1 MNKITKILIIALFSV
16 FTNAV
21 IAQNH
26 TWQAMG
32 SGLLNGTN
40 GDVHAITSYNGKI
53 IVGGLFTQAGGIN
66 AQNIAAYDPATNTWS
81 ALSTGINGEV
91 KALTVRGP
99 ELIAGGFFS
108 QAGIT
113 NVSNIAR
120 WNGSNWLALGSGIND
135 EVNALLVFTGDL
147 IAAGS
152 FSNAGGTGVNNI
164 AKWNGITWSA
174 LGNGL
179 HGGGGDRVNALT
191 VFQANLVAGGRFENS
206 GATNISNVA
215 RWNGSN
221 WIAFNNDNFE
231 DDVNAVITYNNSL
244 YAGGDFVQIG
254 SSARKY
260 IARWNGSSWDAVG
273 GGLDDGPVEA
283 FTIYKNTLIV
293 AGNFRITGTG
303 LFVDRIAGW
312 NGTAWSRLLTGHNDH
327 VYTVYTNNSTDTVLF
342 SGGEYSSAG
351 GKWCYHTAMWGQFDS
366 VSISGQVRYADNN
379 NIVTGGR
386 IKILR
391 MDVVTREIIAVDSA
405 NVDNLG
411 NYNLTRVP
419 RGDSTLRVMIFPD
432 DELLDRVIDTG
443 YVPTY
448 YPSTIQWY
456 SAGIL
461 YANSNLSNININVIR
476 RNTSAMQS
484 SMAVNLSGNVFLNIM
499 PPLYGNDLLVG
510 PFPFLEGSILYLKK
524 DTSFVKSVITDENQH
539 YSITGLAAGTY
550 TLTVQRLGYETET
563 RQITLGTVNQDTINF
578 YLDTLN
584 VIGIVNINSN
594 IPDNFT
600 LGQNYP
606 NPFNPQ
612 TKIKFSI
619 KQTSF
624 AEMKI
629 FDILGREV
637 KTLVNENLK
646 AGEYEATF
654 NAASLPSGIYFYT
667 LRTADFTETRKMVL
681 VK

>member
-1 MNKITKILIIALFSV
+1 MNTIIKILIIAILSV
-16 FTNAV
+16 YSIAV
-21 IAQNH
+21 NAQNH

-53 IVGGLFTQAGGIN
+53 IVGGLFTQAGGVS
-66 AQNIAAYDPATNTWS
+66 AQNIASYDPATGNWS

-113 NVSNIAR
+113 NANNIAR
-120 WNGSNWLALGSGIND
+120 WNGTNWLALGSGIND

-152 FSNAGGTGVNNI
+152 FSLAGGTGVNNI
-164 AKWNGITWSA
+164 AKWNGTTWSA

-206 GATNISNVA
+206 GATTISNVA
-215 RWNGSN
+215 RWNGSS
-221 WIAFNNDNFE
+221 WSAFNSSIFE
-231 DDVNAVITYNNSL
+231 NDVNAVITYNNSL
-244 YAGGDFVQIG
+244 YAGGEFVLIG
-254 SSARKY
+254 SSPRKY
-260 IARWNGSSWDAVG
+260 IAKWNGSSWDAVG
-273 GGLDDGPVEA
+273 GGLDDGPVDA
-283 FTIYKNTLIV
+283 FTIYKNTLIA
-293 AGNFRITGTG
+293 AGNFRVTGTG

-327 VYTVYTNNSTDTVLF
+327 VYAVYTNNSTDTVLF
-342 SGGEYSSAG
+342 SGGEYTTAG
-351 GKWCYHTAMWGQFDS
+351 GKWCYHTAMWGNFS
-366 VSISGQVRYADNN
+366 TVTVSGNVWYPDNVTPVQSGT
-379 NIVTGGR
+379 IR
-386 IKILR
+386 IIR
-391 MDVVTREIIAVDSA
+391 MDVATREIIVVDTA
-405 NVDNLG
+405 RVVNGFYQLQ
-411 NYNLTRVP
+411 RVP
-419 RGDSTLRVMIFPD
+419 RRDSTLRVMIFPD
-432 DELLDRVIDTG
+432 DELNDLLVDTA

-461 YANSNLSNININVIR
+461 YADNNLVNININVVPKS
-476 RNTSAMQS
+476 TGAMQDNNS
-484 SMAVNLSGNVFLNIM
+484 ANISGFVYLNIM
-499 PPLYGNDLLVG
+499 PPMNNMLVG
-510 PFPFLEGSILYLKK
+510 PFPFLKGSILYLKK

-550 TLTVQRLGYETET
+550 SLNVQRLGYETET

-594 IPDNFT
+594 IPDNFS

-619 KQTSF
+619 KQTLF

-646 AGEYEATF
+646 AGEYEVSFT
-654 NAASLPSGIYFYT
+654 AANLPGGVYFYR
-667 LRTADFTETRKMVL
+667 LQTADFTETRKMVL
-681 VK
+681 IK

>member
-1 MNKITKILIIALFSV
+1 MNKITKILIIAILSV
-16 FTNAV
+16 YSIALN
-21 IAQNH
+21 AQNH

-53 IVGGLFTQAGGIN
+53 IVGGTFTQAGGVN
-66 AQNIAAYDPATNTWS
+66 AQNIASYDPVTGTWS

-113 NVSNIAR
+113 NVNNIAR
-120 WNGSNWLALGSGIND
+120 WNGTNWQVLGSGIND

-164 AKWNGITWSA
+164 AKWNGTTWSA

-191 VFQANLVAGGRFENS
+191 TFQGNLVAGGRFENS

-215 RWNGSN
+215 KWNGSN
-221 WIAFNNDNFE
+221 WSAFNNNDFE
-231 DDVNAVITYNNSL
+231 DDVNAVMTYNSSL
-244 YAGGDFVQIG
+244 YAGGDFIRIG
-254 SSARKY
+254 SNDRKY
-260 IARWNGSSWDAVG
+260 IAKWNGSNWDAVG

-283 FTIYKNTLIV
+283 FTIYKNSLIV
-293 AGNFRITGTG
+293 AGNFRVTGTG
-303 LFVDRIAGW
+303 LFVDRIASW

-342 SGGEYSSAG
+342 SGGEYTTAG
-351 GKWCYHTAMWGQFDS
+351 GKWCYHTAMWGNFTTVT
-366 VSISGQVRYADNN
+366 VSGIVRYPDN
-379 NIVTGGR
+379 VTPVQSGTIR
-386 IKILR
+386 IIR
-391 MDVVTREIIAVDSA
+391 MDVATREIIVVDTASVV
-405 NVDNLG
+405 NG
-411 NYNLTRVP
+411 NYQLQRVP
-419 RGDSTLRVMIFPD
+419 RRDSSLRVMIFPD
-432 DELLDRVIDTG
+432 DELNDHMVDTA

-456 SAGIL
+456 SAGVL
-461 YANSNLSNININVIR
+461 YANNNLSNININVIPR
-476 RNTSAMQS
+476 STNIMQDNSSA
-484 SMAVNLSGNVFLNIM
+484 NISGFVYLNIL
-499 PPLYGNDLLVG
+499 PPLNNMLVG

-524 DTSFVKSVITDENQH
+524 DTSFVKSVVTDENQH

-563 RQITLGTVNQDTINF
+563 RQITLGSVNQDTINF

-594 IPDNFT
+594 IPDNFS

-619 KQTSF
+619 MQTSF

-646 AGEYEATF
+646 AGEYEVSF
-654 NAASLPSGIYFYT
+654 NAANLPSGIYFYRLNAGEFMQT
-667 LRTADFTETRKMVL
+667 KKMVL
-681 VK
+681 IK

>member
-1 MNKITKILIIALFSV
+1 MNTIIKILIIAILSV
-16 FTNAV
+16 YSIAV
-21 IAQNH
+21 NAQNH

-53 IVGGLFTQAGGIN
+53 IVGGLFTQAGGVS
-66 AQNIAAYDPATNTWS
+66 AQNIASYDPATGNWS

-113 NVSNIAR
+113 NANNIAR
-120 WNGSNWLALGSGIND
+120 WNGTNWLALGSGIND

-152 FSNAGGTGVNNI
+152 FSLAGGTGVNNI
-164 AKWNGITWSA
+164 AKWNGTTWSA

-206 GATNISNVA
+206 GATTISNVA
-215 RWNGSN
+215 RWNGSS
-221 WIAFNNDNFE
+221 WSAFNSSIFE
-231 DDVNAVITYNNSL
+231 NDVNAVITYNNSL
-244 YAGGDFVQIG
+244 YAGGEFVLIG
-254 SSARKY
+254 SSPRKY
-260 IARWNGSSWDAVG
+260 IAKWNGSSWDAVG
-273 GGLDDGPVEA
+273 GGLDDGPVDA
-283 FTIYKNTLIV
+283 FTIYKNTLIA
-293 AGNFRITGTG
+293 AGNFRVTGTG

-327 VYTVYTNNSTDTVLF
+327 VYAVYTNNSTDTVLF
-342 SGGEYSSAG
+342 SGGEYTTAG
-351 GKWCYHTAMWGQFDS
+351 GKWCYHTAMWGNFS
-366 VSISGQVRYADNN
+366 TVTVSGNVWYPDNVTPVQSGT
-379 NIVTGGR
+379 IR
-386 IKILR
+386 IIR
-391 MDVVTREIIAVDSA
+391 MDVATREIIVVDTTRVV
-405 NVDNLG
+405 NGFYQLQ
-411 NYNLTRVP
+411 RVP
-419 RGDSTLRVMIFPD
+419 RRDSTLRVMIFPD
-432 DELLDRVIDTG
+432 DELNDLLVDTA

-461 YANSNLSNININVIR
+461 YADNNLVNININVVPKS
-476 RNTSAMQS
+476 TGAMQDNNS
-484 SMAVNLSGNVFLNIM
+484 ANISGFVYLNIM
-499 PPLYGNDLLVG
+499 PPMNNMLVG
-510 PFPFLEGSILYLKK
+510 PFPFLKGSILYLKK

-550 TLTVQRLGYETET
+550 SLNVQRLGYETET

-594 IPDNFT
+594 IPDNFS

-619 KQTSF
+619 KQTLF

-646 AGEYEATF
+646 AGEYEVSFT
-654 NAASLPSGIYFYT
+654 AANLPGGVYFYR
-667 LRTADFTETRKMVL
+667 LQTADFTETRKMVL
-681 VK
+681 IK